1 MLEAMVDC
9 AHPLALR
16 FGEAALAEPDVARAL
31 QLDAAFHRGFL
42 AVRMGVRLCL
52 TLRAAAKAA
61 ASPFV
66 EREDPERER
75 PEREDLDSR
84 HRSERP
90 EPVERDRDR
99 DREYEPVSLQRFLA
113 SLRGLADDT
122 RNLPVQASGE
132 ALPTLEALLAR
143 VAHGA
148 APPDSTSRSTA
159 GVSLLMKPP
168 PAGGRALLL
177 GSASPPLALRA
188 ALRPR
193 PPPRG
198 SG

>member
-1 MLEAMVDC
+1 
-9 AHPLALR
+9 LR

-42 AVRMGVRLCL
+42 AVRMGIRLSL
-52 TLRAAAKAA
+52 ALRASPRVQRPAAEDRDRAERDALKAD
-61 ASPFV
+61 P
-66 EREDPERER
+66 PERES
-75 PEREDLDSR
+75 LDSR
-84 HRSERP
+84 HRPERA
-90 EPVERDRDR
+90 EAEERDR
-99 DREYEPVSLQRFLA
+99 DREYEPVSLGKFLA
-113 SLRGLADDT
+113 TLRGVADDA
-122 RNLPVQASGE
+122 RKLPAE
-132 ALPTLEALLAR
+132 ARGDTLPTLEGLLAR
-143 VAHGA
+143 ATA
-148 APPDSTSRSTA
+148 EAAPAPPDPTSRSTA